1 MKFGLFGSAQA
12 KRGGPD
18 LDSGQGFRDWVDY
31 VVEAEALGYNSIFVV
46 EHHFTGFGQVSA
58 SLNLLTWVAART
70 KTLRLGTAVIVL
82 PWHNPVLLAE
92 QAATIDLL
100 SGGRLD
106 FGVGKGYRH
115 AEFAS
120 FCIPQEEADERF
132 EEGLELDRQV
142 VDLRAAL
149 LASRQVLALREHHRR
164 AADGAEAASAD
175 LDGGGQ
181 PGFDPQGG
189 APRRQAAARPAC
201 LDGAR
206 PSSVSTSTRPRS
218 RSCGRRFDPMDVGV
232 SRAFFVAKNAEE
244 KAKAIETRF
253 ANQQRLVKADAS
265 PGGQKSTASLLSFD
279 QTLDAAGDSALFGT
293 PDEIAAK
300 LEMLRAAGIE
310 HLLLNGPTG
319 SRENL
324 RAFAR
329 DVMPAFAGPAR
340 RRRQPQTAA
349 ARDLVVHKPVPRP
362 SAASRR

>member
-1 MKFGLFGSAQA
+1 
-12 KRGGPD
+12 
-18 LDSGQGFRDWVDY
+18 
-31 VVEAEALGYNSIFVV
+31 
-46 EHHFTGFGQVSA
+46 
-58 SLNLLTWVAART
+58 
-70 KTLRLGTAVIVL
+70 LGTAVIVL

-106 FGVGKGYRH
+106 FGIGKGYRH

-132 EEGLELDRQV
+132 DEGLEVVLKSWTSEQRFSHHGKFWNFENIIVEPPTAQRPHPPIWMGAGSPDSIRKVARRGAKLLLDQH
-142 VDLRAAL
+142 
-149 LASRQVLALREHHRR
+149 ASMAVTIERFNVY
-164 AADGAEAASAD
+164 
-175 LDGGGQ
+175 
-181 PGFDPQGG
+181 
-189 APRRQAAARPAC
+189 
-201 LDGAR
+201 
-206 PSSVSTSTRPRS
+206 RS
-218 RSCGRRFDPMDVGV
+218 EIEKMGRRFDPMDVGV
-232 SRAFFVAKNAEE
+232 SRAFFVARNAEE

-265 PGGQKSTASLLSFD
+265 PGDKKTTASLLSFD

-329 DVMPAFAGPAR
+329 DVMPAFAGSTTEPAVS
-340 RRRQPQTAA
+340 RRQPLRAN
-349 ARDLVVHKPVPRP
+349 
-362 SAASRR
+362 S

>member
-1 MKFGLFGSAQA
+1 MKFGLFGSALA

-18 LDSGQGFRDWVDY
+18 LDSGQGFREWVDY
-31 VVEAEALGYNSIFVV
+31 VVEAEALGYDSIFVV
-46 EHHFTGFGQVSA
+46 EHHFTGFGQLSA
-58 SLNLLTWVAART
+58 SLNLLTWAAART
-70 KTLRLGTAVIVL
+70 TTLRLGTAVIVL

-92 QAATIDLL
+92 QAATLDLL
-100 SGGRLD
+100 SGGRLN

-120 FCIPQEEADERF
+120 FCIPQAEADGRF
-132 EEGLELDRQV
+132 EEGLALIVKSWTSEQRFSHHGKFWHFEDIIVEPPTAQKPHPPIWM
-142 VDLRAAL
+142 AAGTPD
-149 LASRQVLALREHHRR
+149 SIRKV
-164 AADGAEAASAD
+164 
-175 LDGGGQ
+175 
-181 PGFDPQGG
+181 
-189 APRRQAAARPAC
+189 AARGAKLL
-201 LDGAR
+201 LDQHASMAVTIER
-206 PSSVSTSTRPRS
+206 FNIYKTEVEKL
-218 RSCGRRFDPMDVGV
+218 GRRFDPMDVGV

-244 KAKAIETRF
+244 KVKAIETRF

-319 SRENL
+319 SPENL

-329 DVMPAFAGPAR
+329 DVMPAFAGVAAEPVS
-340 RRRQPQTAA
+340 RRQPQLAT
-349 ARDLVVHKPVPRP
+349 
-362 SAASRR
+362 S

>member
-1 MKFGLFGSAQA
+1 MKFGLFGSALA

-18 LDSGQGFRDWVDY
+18 LDSGQGFREWVDY
-31 VVEAEALGYNSIFVV
+31 VVEAETLGYDSIFVV

-58 SLNLLTWVAART
+58 SLNLLTWAAART

-106 FGVGKGYRH
+106 FGIGKGYRH

-120 FCIPQEEADERF
+120 FCIPQEEADARF
-132 EEGLELDRQV
+132 DEGLELILKSWTSEQRFSHHGRFWHFENIIVEPPTAQKPHPPIWMGAGSPDSIRKVAQRGAKLLL
-142 VDLRAAL
+142 DQHASMAL
-149 LASRQVLALREHHRR
+149 TIERFNIYK
-164 AADGAEAASAD
+164 AE
-175 LDGGGQ
+175 
-181 PGFDPQGG
+181 
-189 APRRQAAARPAC
+189 
-201 LDGAR
+201 
-206 PSSVSTSTRPRS
+206 V
-218 RSCGRRFDPMDVGV
+218 
-232 SRAFFVAKNAEE
+232 AFFVARNAAE

-265 PGGQKSTASLLSFD
+265 PGVKSTASLLSFD

-324 RAFAR
+324 RAFSR
-329 DVMPAFAGPAR
+329 DVMPAFAGSPDERAPRRTPAF
-340 RRRQPQTAA
+340 A
-349 ARDLVVHKPVPRP
+349 K
-362 SAASRR
+362 